1 MFAATRSVS
10 AAAKLAQA
18 ARLASAR
25 FNSTLVL
32 VDPST
37 GALPAGTLN
46 AVSAAT
52 QLGHPITF
60 VVPAASQAAAQPLI
74 DNLQPLAPAKILV
87 AANDALAAHP
97 TTPELIAPLVAD
109 AAKAAGATHVVG
121 TTSAFAKDVLPR
133 VAALLDVQAVSDVTG
148 VVDKDT
154 FTRPIYAGNAIATV
168 KSKDAIKVLTV
179 RPTAFA
185 PAAPGS
191 PAGAPVEVV
200 AGATAPGAASEFVKE
215 ELVKSDRPT
224 LDAAKVVIAGGRA
237 LKSAD
242 NFKILY
248 DLADKLGGT
257 VGASRAAVDAG
268 YADNSLQIGQTGKV
282 VAPQLYIGCGI
293 SGAIQHLAGMK
304 DSKVIVAINKDAEAP
319 IFQVADYGLEA
330 DLFEAVP
337 EMTNKL

>member
-1 MFAATRSVS
+1 MFASLRT
-10 AAAKLAQA
+10 AAARSLARSYA
-18 ARLASAR
+18 TAP
-25 FNSTLVL
+25 NSVL
-32 VDPST
+32 VVVEHQQ
-37 GALPAGTLN
+37 GKVAAGTLN
-46 AVSAAT
+46 AVTAA
-52 QLGHPITF
+52 QQMGSQVAF
-60 VVPAASQAAAQPLI
+60 VVPAADAAAAAPI
-74 DNLQPLAPAKILV
+74 VAELQAHNPARIVV
-87 AANDALAAHP
+87 ATDAALAAHP
-97 TTPELIAPLVAD
+97 TGAEVVAPLVAQ
-109 AAKAAGATHVVG
+109 AARELGASHIVG
-121 TTSAFAKDVLPR
+121 PTSAYAKNILPR
-133 VAALLDVQAVSDVTG
+133 VAALLDVSAVSDVVS

-168 KSKDAIKVLTV
+168 KSKDAIKIVTV

-185 PAAPGS
+185 AATAGAAGSAPVDTVTTAAP
-191 PAGAPVEVV
+191 
-200 AGATAPGAASEFVKE
+200 ATASKFISEE
-215 ELVKSDRPT
+215 IVKSDRPT
-224 LDAAKVVIAGGRA
+224 LDAAKVVVSGGRA

-282 VAPQLYIGCGI
+282 IAPQLYIGCGI

-304 DSKVIVAINKDAEAP
+304 DSKVIVAINKDPEAP

-337 EMTNKL
+337 EMTKKL